1 MTISDTFNY
10 QHIDEL
16 PGLTIGEATSAQFS
30 FQPHF
35 HLDYHIGLVTKGVLH
50 QTWRGE
56 KHSLTLGDI
65 CFIPPDVVH
74 NGSEQGK
81 DKYHLTTF
89 RITPNRLKTFFF
101 DSQYNDFQNQLA
113 PNAINNPLLAKSLL
127 QLKDSFQSEKHGLHQ
142 ETLLTASMAE
152 LLRILNKKPTRGE
165 GHELGK
171 QEFIKIR
178 DYCEANIQNKITL
191 DELAILSGLTRF
203 QFIRRFQKQI
213 GLAPHAWLMRL
224 RLEKACFSLASSNAM
239 IADIATDNGF
249 YDQSHFNRMFKMA
262 YQIAPSQYRLHT
274 A

>member
-10 QHIDEL
+10 QHIDKL

-35 HLDYHIGLVTKGVLH
+35 HLDYHIGLVTKGLLH
-50 QTWRGE
+50 QTWRG
-56 KHSLTLGDI
+56 
-65 CFIPPDVVH
+65 
-74 NGSEQGK
+74 
-81 DKYHLTTF
+81 
-89 RITPNRLKTFFF
+89 
-101 DSQYNDFQNQLA
+101 
-113 PNAINNPLLAKSLL
+113 
-127 QLKDSFQSEKHGLHQ
+127 
-142 ETLLTASMAE
+142 
-152 LLRILNKKPTRGE
+152 
-165 GHELGK
+165 
-171 QEFIKIR
+171 
-178 DYCEANIQNKITL
+178 
-191 DELAILSGLTRF
+191 ELAILSGLTHF

-224 RLEKACFSLASSNAM
+224 RLEKACFSLTSSNAM